1 MTIERKKKLHK
12 ILLICLVSV
21 LTAILLANAVLL
33 YLFVPISPQS
43 VDSIWHNNHYFYD
56 RFYYEQCS
64 RQEFNALFSSE
75 ETVLVFEIRL
85 KHEILD
91 TVKRPEEND
100 YETWDEYNL
109 AEMAYPE
116 LLKEDRNI
124 NYKNF
129 IKTYQLDTLPL
140 RGQLYYSENYAGM
153 RFYVDDSMTV
163 STYRSYVK
171 KLESMQ
177 NDPTIN
183 YVIIA
188 YDQLADYW
196 TKNYL
201 PIDTLFE

>member
-43 VDSIWHNNHYFYD
+43 VDSIWHNNHYFSNL
-56 RFYYEQCS
+56 FYNEQYS
-64 RQEFNALFSSE
+64 RQEFFSLFSSE
-75 ETVLVFEIRL
+75 ENVLIFEIHF
-85 KHEILD
+85 KHELLD
-91 TVKRPEEND
+91 TVKMPQEND
-100 YETWDEYNL
+100 YETWDEYLL
-109 AEMAYPE
+109 AKTAYPE
-116 LLKEDRNI
+116 LLKAERDVH
-124 NYKNF
+124 YKNF

-140 RGQLYYSENYAGM
+140 RGKLYYSESHAGM

-171 KLESMQ
+171 KLEAMQ
-177 NDPTIN
+177 NDPTID
-183 YVIIA
+183 YVVIA
-188 YDQLADYW
+188 YNQLADFW
-196 TKNYL
+196 TKDHL